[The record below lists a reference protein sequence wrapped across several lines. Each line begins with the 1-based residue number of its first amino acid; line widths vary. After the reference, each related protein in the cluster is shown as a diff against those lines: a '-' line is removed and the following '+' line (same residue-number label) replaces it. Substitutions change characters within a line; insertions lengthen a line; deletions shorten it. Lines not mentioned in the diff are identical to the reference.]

1 MVPTSKNVT
10 FFPILELCVPSK
22 FKISFSQITNHLFTS
37 MRGHKCFFC
46 SQILYKKFIDFYY
59 IAFFYIFSIKASL
72 ELHFGWNSFS
82 MYGDASTNIFQ
93 TKIISCKKKCSM
105 QSLKNYF
112 NFIHKFHEIC
122 FAYYPRYMRLLLFQ
136 RIWKR
141 SFLPIFIKA
150 KSNFRRSFLNKCSC
164 SKKLK
169 NSSSLYHAH
178 FIFLKE
184 NMFDE
189 KKV

>member
-1 MVPTSKNVT
+1 M
-10 FFPILELCVPSK
+10 
-22 FKISFSQITNHLFTS
+22 
-37 MRGHKCFFC
+37 FFC

-59 IAFFYIFSIKASL
+59 IAFFLYIFNQSIVGTAFWL
-72 ELHFGWNSFS
+72 ELFFYVWRCINQHFSNKN
-82 MYGDASTNIFQ
+82 NILQ
-93 TKIISCKKKCSM
+93 KKSSM